1 MTYDVV
7 YCNYP
12 MHYLTLYQYGL
23 PSTKLFIMN
32 KYQAY
37 IASLQDR
44 HKRWLVN
51 MYIVSERFPRR
62 EATQLRSPMWN
73 SSLNV
78 PSRVIVVLMRI
89 LWDYVPA

>member
-1 MTYDVV
+1 
-7 YCNYP
+7 

-44 HKRWLVN
+44 HEKVVGQYVHCLEPLPSARS
-51 MYIVSERFPRR
+51 YAIPFSIVELISECSIARHRCIDAGIMGLCPG
-62 EATQLRSPMWN
+62 MK
-73 SSLNV
+73 V
-78 PSRVIVVLMRI
+78 P
-89 LWDYVPA
+89 